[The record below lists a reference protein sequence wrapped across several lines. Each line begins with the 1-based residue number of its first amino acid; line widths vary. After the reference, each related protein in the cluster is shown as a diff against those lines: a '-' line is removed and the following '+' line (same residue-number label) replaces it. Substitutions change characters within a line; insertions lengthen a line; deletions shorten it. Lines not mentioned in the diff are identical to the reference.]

1 MHGTLANS
9 AGSIACGDREQFCG
23 YWAKL
28 VEVVR
33 QIFPTKPAPNLAVAA
48 GVSLRTSEYFFEQ
61 KRGLSG
67 DAVVSLLNTEYGPEV
82 LLALTEHS
90 EQEWV
95 KTFQKFWEIQKIKA
109 EQAKLQARLDA
120 LSK

>member
-1 MHGTLANS
+1 MSAISAN
-9 AGSIACGDREQFCG
+9 GGGDLRCGDREQSCG
-23 YWAKL
+23 YWTRL

-33 QIFPTKPAPNLAVAA
+33 QIFPTKPAPNLAVVA

-67 DAVVSLLNTEYGPEV
+67 DAVVSLLNTEHGPEV
-82 LLALTEHS
+82 LAALTEHS
-90 EQEWV
+90 DQEWA
-95 KTFQKFWEIQKIKA
+95 KAFQKWW
-109 EQAKLQARLDA
+109 KLQKLKAAHAEMQKQIDE